1 MATQRY
7 IGLNDLKDKNQVK
20 LKESILPKIIDVFFT
35 IKELNKQE
43 NEKSLMLYNAF
54 LMIKFL
60 ILLTN
65 IKKLQIFIHQIYNLV
80 LMVLNKMKI

>member
-35 IKELNKQE
+35 IKELNTQE
-43 NEKSLMLYNAF
+43 NEKSPMLYNAF

-80 LMVLNKMKI
+80 LMVLNKKKI

>member
-43 NEKSLMLYNAF
+43 NEKSPMLYNAF